1 MSYFATVRYKYIPRN
16 GRSYSH
22 ISTQIRVKQLSDVLI
37 LQEVAKKVRQRGGSN
52 LKILEIK
59 WKKWVGA
66 FLKLLVLYLNRG
78 NLISDSRIHSEV
90 PKYINSSIPDLIW

>member
-22 ISTQIRVKQLSDVLI
+22 ISTQIRVKQLSDALI

-52 LKILEIK
+52 LKNFRNQVEEMNQSFSKI
-59 WKKWVGA
+59 VGIV
-66 FLKLLVLYLNRG
+66 FELRKFDIEL
-78 NLISDSRIHSEV
+78 
-90 PKYINSSIPDLIW
+90 